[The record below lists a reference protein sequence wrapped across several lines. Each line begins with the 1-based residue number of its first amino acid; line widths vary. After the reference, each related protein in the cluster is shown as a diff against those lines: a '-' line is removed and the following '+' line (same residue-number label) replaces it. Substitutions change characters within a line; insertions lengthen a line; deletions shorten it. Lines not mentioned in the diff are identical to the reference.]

1 MFIAP
6 SHPGRPAPLGAG
18 CKLNTK
24 THGAPPERWAN
35 LECEAIN
42 ILLLGI
48 TVPFK
53 KNVTLRNYLE
63 TVNINYILLLR
74 EILIRGM

>member
-6 SHPGRPAPLGAG
+6 SHPGRPAPLGAA

-35 LECEAIN
+35 LDAR
-42 ILLLGI
+42 L
-48 TVPFK
+48 
-53 KNVTLRNYLE
+53 
-63 TVNINYILLLR
+63 
-74 EILIRGM
+74 

>member
-35 LECEAIN
+35 LGSSGMAVKAPN
-42 ILLLGI
+42 ILCHQCA
-48 TVPFK
+48 K
-53 KNVTLRNYLE
+53 AS
-63 TVNINYILLLR
+63 
-74 EILIRGM
+74 

>member
-6 SHPGRPAPLGAG
+6 SHPGRPAPLGAA

-42 ILLLGI
+42 ILLLGV
-48 TVPFK
+48 TVPLMPK
-53 KNVTLRNYLE
+53 RRDRSRRSATKPCLMR
-63 TVNINYILLLR
+63 
-74 EILIRGM
+74 